1 MGRWTRI
8 NEWLEKRFARPAPTG
23 RWIEGRAFAWRGLI
37 GFRPWVFPRR
47 GFRLYVP
54 GSWSRSAA
62 APLLVL
68 IHGCRQT
75 PEEFARGT
83 RIEAA
88 AERAGLLVLMPDQKD
103 SANPYRCWNWFD
115 RRTASGKGEAAIV
128 AKMVRKVARRY
139 GADPAKVVV
148 GGMSSGAA
156 LATVLGV
163 RFPRLVRGVFSHS
176 GLACGAA
183 ASAFTAL
190 TVMGRGP
197 ETDVA
202 DIAREAR
209 RAAGDDVG
217 VPIAIVQGSHDDV
230 VARLNA
236 EALARQYLAL
246 NGFDVPAGAN
256 STLPD
261 SAAMDRDA
269 RIPGFAVRVR
279 EWRRDG
285 RTLVRTIDVGGL
297 GHAWSGGDGA
307 LPFNDPSPP
316 DATALL
322 LDWMTELAQ

>member
-1 MGRWTRI
+1 MGWWTRMGGWLGRW
-8 NEWLEKRFARPAPTG
+8 LGRPEPVG
-23 RWIEGRAFAWRGLI
+23 RWIEGHAFAWHGVV

-47 GFRLYVP
+47 RYRLYVP
-54 GSWSRSAA
+54 GNLQSAA
-62 APLLVL
+62 RAPLLVL
-68 IHGCRQT
+68 LHGCRQT

-88 AERAGLLVLMPDQKD
+88 AERAGVLVLMPDQKD

-128 AKMVRKVARRY
+128 AKMVRKVARRH
-139 GADPAKVVV
+139 GADPANVVV
-148 GGMSSGAA
+148 SGMSSGAA
-156 LATVLGV
+156 LAAVLGV

-183 ASAFTAL
+183 VSAFTAL
-190 TVMGRGP
+190 AVMGRGP

-202 DIAREAR
+202 AIASEAR
-209 RAAGDDVG
+209 RAAGDDVR

-261 SAAMDRDA
+261 SDAMDRDA

-285 RTLVRTIDVGGL
+285 RALVRMIDVGGL

-322 LDWMTELAQ
+322 LDWMTEPAQ

>member
-1 MGRWTRI
+1 MGWRTRI
-8 NEWLEKRFARPAPTG
+8 GEWLDRRFARPAPKG

-54 GSWSRSAA
+54 GSWSGSAA

-68 IHGCRQT
+68 VHGCRQT

-115 RRTASGKGEAAIV
+115 RRTAAGKGEAAIV
-128 AKMVRKVARRY
+128 AAMIRKVARRF
-139 GADPAKVVV
+139 GADRSRVTVA
-148 GGMSSGAA
+148 GMSSGAA
-156 LATVLGV
+156 LSAVLGV
-163 RFPRLVRGVFSHS
+163 RFPQLVRGVFAHS

-190 TVMGRGP
+190 TVMRRGP
-197 ETDVA
+197 EGDVA
-202 DIAREAR
+202 AIAREAR
-209 RAAGDDVG
+209 ESADGDVR
-217 VPIAIVQGSHDDV
+217 VSINVVQGGDDDV

-246 NGFDVPAGAN
+246 NGVDVPAGAN
-256 STLPD
+256 STLPEPQRTR
-261 SAAMDRDA
+261 RDA
-269 RIPGFAVRVR
+269 SAPHAVRTR
-279 EWRRDG
+279 EWDRDG
-285 RTLVRTIDVGGL
+285 RAVVRVIDVAGL
-297 GHAWSGGDGA
+297 GHAWSGGDAA
-307 LPFNDPSPP
+307 LPFNDAAPP
-316 DATALL
+316 EATAMLVA
-322 LDWMTELAQ
+322 MAVGTAQ